1 MIDISRRRL
10 AVGAVAGAAFATL
23 PAWAQAKLVLTPRQ
37 TEGPFYPRSFP
48 VDVDADLVQV
58 AGRSERARGTI
69 VYLAGKLVN
78 PDGKPIAA
86 GEVEIW
92 QCDAGGVYHHVG
104 SASQGADPNF
114 QGYGK
119 AKVAADGA
127 FRFRTIKPVVYPGRT
142 PHIHAIAKGQGV
154 SLTTQ
159 LYIDGEPQNERDGLF
174 RSIRDPQQRASV
186 LMKFRAAPEIEA
198 GALFAETRIVLA
210 A

>member
-1 MIDISRRRL
+1 MRYFSRRFVIGS
-10 AVGAVAGAAFATL
+10 AAAGAAMAAL
-23 PAWAQAKLVLTPRQ
+23 PAWAQANLVPTPRQ

-69 VYLAGKLVN
+69 AYLAGKLVT
-78 PDGKPIAA
+78 PDGKPVAG

-104 SASQGADPNF
+104 SASRGADPNF

-119 AKVAADGA
+119 AKVAADGTY
-127 FRFRTIKPVVYPGRT
+127 RFRTIKPIAYPGRT

-159 LYIDGEPQNERDGLF
+159 LYVDGEPQNERDGLF
-174 RSIRDPQQRASV
+174 RAIRDPQQRASV
-186 LMKFRAAPEIEA
+186 LMKFRAAPELEA
-198 GALFAETRIVLA
+198 GALIAETRIVLQA
-210 A
+210 